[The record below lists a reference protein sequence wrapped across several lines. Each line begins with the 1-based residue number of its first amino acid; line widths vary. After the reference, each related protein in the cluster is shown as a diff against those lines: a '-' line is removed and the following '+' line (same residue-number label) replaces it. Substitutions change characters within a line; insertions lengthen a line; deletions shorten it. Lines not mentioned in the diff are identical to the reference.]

1 MPHKPPPLRR
11 PLSDVDIRLLRLFKT
26 VVECGGFSAAEVELD
41 ISRAA
46 ISQHMA
52 DLEQRVGLRL
62 CQRGRAGFSLTDEG
76 RQIHAASLKL
86 LAALEDFRT
95 EVNSVHARLRGE
107 LNIGI
112 TDNLVTMPRMR
123 ITDALRSLKDAG
135 PDVRINIRMIPP
147 NEIELGVL
155 DGHLH
160 VGVVPEVR
168 PLAGLDYRPLYD
180 EESRLYCG
188 IGHSLFA
195 LRAAEIE
202 PEAVAAADAVAPA
215 YAQTPE
221 IRSLHQRLNPSATA
235 SDREGVA
242 FLILT
247 GRYIGYLPTHY
258 ARQWVEQSRM
268 RALPWPPY
276 TTELY
281 VITRKGSRPNL
292 VLDTFLGLLFG
303 RGAEQSQAGEA
314 HSTRP

>member
-1 MPHKPPPLRR
+1 MARQTAPLRR
-11 PLSDVDIRLLRLFKT
+11 PLSDVDIRLLRIFKT
-26 VVECGGFSAAEVELD
+26 IVECSGFSAAEVELN

-76 RQIHAASLKL
+76 RRIHAASLKL

-95 EVNSVHARLRGE
+95 EVNSIHARLRGE

-123 ITDALRSLKDAG
+123 ITDALRALKDSG
-135 PDVRINIRMIPP
+135 PDVTINIRMIPP

-155 DGHLH
+155 DGQLH

-168 PLAGLDYRPLYD
+168 SLAGLEYRPLYD

-188 IGHSLFA
+188 TGNLLFGVSRDA
-195 LRAAEIE
+195 ITADDIIS
-202 PEAVAAADAVAPA
+202 ADAVAPA
-215 YAQTPE
+215 YAQTAAV
-221 IRSLHQRLNPSATA
+221 RSLHQRLNASATA

-258 ARQWVEQSRM
+258 AQQWVDQQRM

-281 VITRKGSRPNL
+281 VITRKGGRQNL
-292 VLDTFLGLLFG
+292 VLNTFQLLLFG
-303 RGAEQSQAGEA
+303 NRDESA
-314 HSTRP
+314 

>member
-1 MPHKPPPLRR
+1 MARKTPPLRR
-11 PLSDVDIRLLRLFKT
+11 PLSDVDIRLLRIFKT
-26 VVECGGFSAAEVELD
+26 IVECGGFSAAEVELD

-76 RQIHAASLKL
+76 RRIHAASLKL

-95 EVNSVHARLRGE
+95 EVNSIHSRLRGE

-123 ITDALRSLKDAG
+123 ITDALRSLKDSG
-135 PDVRINIRMIPP
+135 PEVTINIRMIPP

-160 VGVVPEVR
+160 IGVVPEVR

-180 EESRLYCG
+180 EESQLYCG
-188 IGHSLFA
+188 IGNPLFEHTDA
-195 LRAAEIE
+195 DITTGAIAN
-202 PEAVAAADAVAPA
+202 ADAVAPA
-215 YAQTPE
+215 YAQTADV
-221 IRSLHQRLNPSATA
+221 RSLHQQLNATATA

-258 ARQWVEQSRM
+258 AQQWVDQQRM
-268 RALPWPPY
+268 RVLPWPPY
-276 TTELY
+276 TIELY
-281 VITRKGSRPNL
+281 VIIRKGGRPNL

-303 RGAEQSQAGEA
+303 TGNAPTGTPLA
-314 HSTRP
+314 HSVPV